1 MPAIGKHLNKWRT
14 GMTKVG
20 EVYKCE
26 TCGNVVEVKKAGD
39 GELVCCGE
47 PMKKQQVKS

>member
-1 MPAIGKHLNKWRT
+1 
-14 GMTKVG
+14 MTKVG

-26 TCGNVVEVKKAGD
+26 QCGNVVEVKEAGD

-47 PMKKQQVKS
+47 PMKKQQVNS